1 MNDQSPGLVDD
12 DKVVVLVND
21 IKWDILG
28 DEGWFRFN
36 RQRDIQY
43 VVDAQPAAR
52 LGRRVVQFDVVFDR
66 PLPGG
71 PAEVGIKSA
80 EIVVNSP
87 TMGAVF
93 NDDANRLWRSR
104 FGIFAEREI
113 IRGN

>member
-43 VVDAQPAAR
+43 VVDA
-52 LGRRVVQFDVVFDR
+52 
-66 PLPGG
+66 
-71 PAEVGIKSA
+71 
-80 EIVVNSP
+80 
-87 TMGAVF
+87 
-93 NDDANRLWRSR
+93 
-104 FGIFAEREI
+104 
-113 IRGN
+113 